1 MKPHYPVEARVGH
14 CVGSLV
20 PGCLPAGRI
29 NYSHPCVVSLRMWYH
44 LLMEVWI
51 VAQQPGTLKKNHCLW
66 GSLSSAQPWP
76 VSPCRCRACL
86 VLVKPGWGH
95 SRMLLEMSRGLAC
108 GCNAISTALASIFSL
123 QTFSTSLFVQEWHNW
138 VSSLIHENYGM
149 RIVLGRQR
157 KVPVESTWYR
167 NDTCMCKGGV
177 YMWRHAHV
185 VACVWWSEDTIRTW
199 FSPSALLRQG
209 SSCFSCDVCERL
221 VNPHHLG
228 SSFSASLCALGAL
241 ILWMGTTTSNW
252 GIHAYVASAFTL
264 WNISPAI
271 MSALQRGRIVNRSQ
285 GSELACCPGQI
296 MAVRSH
302 LQLRMV
308 V

>member
-1 MKPHYPVEARVGH
+1 
-14 CVGSLV
+14 
-20 PGCLPAGRI
+20 
-29 NYSHPCVVSLRMWYH
+29 
-44 LLMEVWI
+44 
-51 VAQQPGTLKKNHCLW
+51 
-66 GSLSSAQPWP
+66 
-76 VSPCRCRACL
+76 
-86 VLVKPGWGH
+86 
-95 SRMLLEMSRGLAC
+95 
-108 GCNAISTALASIFSL
+108 
-123 QTFSTSLFVQEWHNW
+123 
-138 VSSLIHENYGM
+138 
-149 RIVLGRQR
+149 
-157 KVPVESTWYR
+157 
-167 NDTCMCKGGV
+167 MCKGGV